1 MTAPAAPTI
10 KVRQD
15 GTVIYVRWQPV
26 LDATDYNLYVKE
38 AGLDWGIEDSIND
51 SEINGDGWFFD
62 ITGPLAGV
70 VNVRLTALNALAEES
85 GYSNEVQVNL
95 RGAGAT
101 VIPTDALQ
109 HIRKGYY

>member
-1 MTAPAAPTI
+1 MSAPTSPTI

-15 GTVIYVRWQPV
+15 GHKVYVRWLPV
-26 LDATDYNLYVKE
+26 DTATDYQLYVKE
-38 AGLDWGIEDSIND
+38 AGGDWGVEDSISD
-51 SEINGDGWFFD
+51 SEINPDGWFFD

-85 GYSNEVQVNL
+85 DYSNEVQVNL

-101 VIPTDALQ
+101 VHPTDALQ
-109 HIRKGYY
+109 HIRKGF